1 MAVEKG
7 NEKAIK
13 VKALL
18 EEIAAHPE
26 KVKYATGDIRGLSK
40 DAI

>member
-1 MAVEKG
+1 MSKKSRERTP
-7 NEKAIK
+7 E
-13 VKALL
+13 L